1 MRARWEDTELFL
13 EASAELDLLAEGQ
26 VRPSLVAFDAEQL
39 VFAAWLRP
47 FDEGRYHAPLVE
59 LLALA
64 APLGADRLATALP
77 GRAWS
82 FADPIPPVVDG
93 VGDLRQ
99 RVLAI
104 ESVDAHHHDPAR
116 RESIV
121 RPFDLVDGEVR
132 WEEPMRCGP
141 SESWIGRALE
151 IAATTLRRR
160 MRSSQHHVIV
170 DQAERCL
177 DLGHELAFSQ
187 PVAERLLSQAVAR
200 RQR

>member
-1 MRARWEDTELFL
+1 MRARWEDAERFL
-13 EASAELDLLAEGQ
+13 EATAELDLRAEGQ
-26 VRPSLVAFDAEQL
+26 VRPSLVAFDGEQL
-39 VFAAWLRP
+39 LFVAWPRP

-64 APLGADRLATALP
+64 APLGADRLAAALP

-104 ESVDAHHHDPAR
+104 ESVDAHRHPAR

-121 RPFDLVDGEVR
+121 RPFDLLDGEVR
-132 WEEPMRCGP
+132 WHEPLRPGP

-151 IAATTLRRR
+151 TAATTLRRR
-160 MRSSQHHVIV
+160 MRGSQHHVAV
-170 DQAERCL
+170 DQATRCL

-187 PVAERLLSQAVAR
+187 PVAERLLLQAVAR